1 MVLRLGNF
9 IENAFTSALRP
20 KGQLPPKK
28 GETEVMAIRPLMT
41 LQVLEG
47 IRRQVRL
54 NPLAGKGAYTVEQ
67 LENDAILAHYN
78 TVVAVD
84 NEEQRIKDAKD
95 TLTLT
100 TPAPAGK

>member
-1 MVLRLGNF
+1 
-9 IENAFTSALRP
+9 
-20 KGQLPPKK
+20 
-28 GETEVMAIRPLMT
+28 MAIRPLMT

-78 TVVAVD
+78 TVVVAD
-84 NEEQRIKDAKD
+84 NEDEKLKAAKEA
-95 TLTLT
+95 
-100 TPAPAGK
+100 APTGK

>member
-1 MVLRLGNF
+1 
-9 IENAFTSALRP
+9 
-20 KGQLPPKK
+20 
-28 GETEVMAIRPLMT
+28 MAIRPLMT

-78 TVVAVD
+78 TVVVTD
-84 NEEQRIKDAKD
+84 NDEQKIKDAVANA
-95 TLTLT
+95 
-100 TPAPAGK
+100 APAGK